1 MVGNK
6 KIITEELNMKT
17 IGIFSKLGMPGGSEN
32 RVTHLANCLSRRMA
46 TFIFA
51 EKSFSSKLK
60 PQLDS
65 RVVLRENT
73 TETPKHRSELENIDI
88 LLVVNSDSYSFCKKS
103 YWDGSQ
109 GKHHKHNI
117 NISQIPSI
125 GFLFNYVVSPA
136 QNLVDLSKVNPNIK
150 ILCTSD
156 WFIKNLETESKF
168 EKLRALKIPTM
179 QINSPVGGQFNVPKQ
194 PGDKIRINRHSMA
207 FAYKHDQDNMQ
218 IVEAL
223 CKKYGEKISFKWM
236 GVPSHVR
243 DINSKNKKDKVPY
256 REVLDKHKQMTIVPE
271 YTMSVPDLLKETDIL
286 FFDISRHRKEPW
298 PRTIAEGMLGGCC
311 CVTNNNY
318 GMVEQIKH
326 GETGYLFNTAEQAIE
341 QLSNLIEHP
350 EQIKEVGEA
359 GREHARSH
367 WLDEVVIDQTLEF
380 LS

>member
-1 MVGNK
+1 
-6 KIITEELNMKT
+6 MKT

-32 RVTHLANCLSRRMA
+32 RVTHLANCLCKRL
-46 TFIFA
+46 TTYIFA
-51 EKSFSSKLK
+51 EKEFSKKLK
-60 PQLDS
+60 SQLDP
-65 RVVLRENT
+65 RIILREHT
-73 TETPKHRSELENIDI
+73 TETERFRYEMQGIDT

-117 NISQIPSI
+117 DISQIPSI

-136 QNLVDLSKVNPNIK
+136 QNLVDLSRVNPNIK

-156 WFIKNLETESKF
+156 WFINNLKTEKKF
-168 EKLRALKIPTM
+168 EKLRVLNLPIK
-179 QINSPVGGQFNVPKQ
+179 QINSPVSGIFDRPKI

-207 FAYKHDQDNMQ
+207 FAYKHDQDN
-218 IVEAL
+218 IEIIESL
-223 CKKYGEKISFKWM
+223 CKKYGDKISFKWM

-243 DINSKNKKDKVPY
+243 NIHSKDKHDRVPY
-256 REVLDKHKQMTIVPE
+256 RDVLSKHKQIQIIPE
-271 YTMSVPDLLKETDIL
+271 YSIPVPDLLQETDIL

-318 GMVEQIKH
+318 GMAEQIEHEK
-326 GETGYLFNTAEQAIE
+326 TGFLFNSAKEAIE
-341 QLSNLIEHP
+341 QVSHLIENP
-350 EQIKEVGEA
+350 GKIKEIGEKA
-359 GREHARSH
+359 RKHARQN

-380 LS
+380 LSG